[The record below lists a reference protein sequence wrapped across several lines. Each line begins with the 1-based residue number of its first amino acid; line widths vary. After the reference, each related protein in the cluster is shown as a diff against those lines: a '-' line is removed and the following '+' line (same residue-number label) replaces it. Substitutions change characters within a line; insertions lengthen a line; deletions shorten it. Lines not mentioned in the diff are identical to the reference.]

1 LERTERLR
9 QRDKAALWHPFTQM
23 ADWEKDAPL
32 IIERGEGNYLFDTE
46 GRKYFDGV
54 SSLWVNLFGHG
65 RREIDD
71 AVRAQLDRMAHSTFL
86 GLSHPPAIE
95 LAEKLLAVAPP
106 GLSRVFYSD
115 NGSTAMEIA
124 IKMAFQYWRQREGGA
139 EERREFLTF
148 SEAYH
153 GDTIGSVSAGGID
166 LFHRIFRP
174 LLFSTRR
181 VPAPH
186 CYRCPY
192 GLSRPSCGLFC
203 AERMEEEV
211 RGRKDALAAAIVEP
225 LVQGAAG
232 MLLMPEGYLAR
243 LRAVTRE
250 CGVLL
255 ICDEVATGFGRTGTM
270 FACTQEGV
278 SPDIMAVAKGMTG
291 GYLPLAA
298 TLATEDIYRAFL
310 GRYEEFKTFFHGH
323 SYTANPLGCAAAIAT
338 LSIFERE
345 DVLMRVSRLG
355 RTMERALAE
364 LSGHRNVGEIRR
376 KGLMAGIEI
385 VADRTTRERFP
396 PEKKVGQRVVR
407 KVRER
412 GVILRPL
419 GDVIVLMPPLS
430 STEEEIRSLVR
441 SASWAIDA
449 VLGGGHAWGG
459 HSADAGGGHSA
470 GAGGGHSS
478 T

>member
-1 LERTERLR
+1 MERTGRL
-9 QRDKAALWHPFTQM
+9 QARDKAAIWHPFTQM
-23 ADWEKDAPL
+23 ADWEKDDPL
-32 IIERGEGNYLFDTE
+32 VIERGEGNYLFDTE

-54 SSLWVNLFGHG
+54 SSLWVNLFGH
-65 RREIDD
+65 RRTEIDD
-71 AVRAQLDRMAHSTFL
+71 AIRSQLDRVAHSTFL
-86 GLSHPPAIE
+86 GLSHAPAIE

-124 IKMAFQYWRQREGGA
+124 IKMAFQYWRQQEGGGRA
-139 EERREFLTF
+139 RQEFLTL

-166 LFHRIFRP
+166 LFHKIFRP

-181 VPAPH
+181 IPTPH

-192 GLSRPSCGLFC
+192 GLTRPSCGLFC
-203 AERMEEEV
+203 AERMEAEI
-211 RGRKDALAAAIVEP
+211 RARKDLLAAAIVEP
-225 LVQGAAG
+225 LVQGAGG

-250 CGVLL
+250 CGILL

-270 FACTQEGV
+270 FACEQEGV
-278 SPDIMAVAKGMTG
+278 APDILAVAKGMTG

-298 TLATEDIYRAFL
+298 TLATGEIYRAFL

-345 DVLMRVSRLG
+345 EVLPRVSRLSE
-355 RTMERALAE
+355 TMARALAE
-364 LSGHRNVGEIRR
+364 LSGHRNVGEIRQ

-385 VADRTTRERFP
+385 VADRRTRERFP
-396 PEKKVGQRVVR
+396 PGEKIGQRVVR

-430 STEEEIRSLVR
+430 SSESEIEFLVR
-441 SASWAIDA
+441 SAAWAIEA
-449 VLGGGHAWGG
+449 VLGGG
-459 HSADAGGGHSA
+459 SP
-470 GAGGGHSS
+470 
-478 T
+478 

>member
-1 LERTERLR
+1 
-9 QRDKAALWHPFTQM
+9 M

-54 SSLWVNLFGHG
+54 SSLWVNLFGH
-65 RREIDD
+65 RRKEIDE

-139 EERREFLTF
+139 GERREFLTL

-174 LLFSTRR
+174 LLFSTHR

-225 LVQGAAG
+225 IVQGAAG

-270 FACTQEGV
+270 FACAQEGV

-338 LSIFERE
+338 LSIFGRE
-345 DVLMRVSRLG
+345 DVLARVSRLG
-355 RTMERALAE
+355 GTMERELAE

-376 KGLMAGIEI
+376 RGLMAGIEI
-385 VADRTTRERFP
+385 VADRATRERFP
-396 PEKKVGQRVVR
+396 PGEKIGQRVIR

-412 GVILRPL
+412 DVILRPL

-441 SASWAIDA
+441 SAAWAIDA
-449 VLGGGHAWGG
+449 VLGGE
-459 HSADAGGGHSA
+459 HSP
-470 GAGGGHSS
+470 

>member
-1 LERTERLR
+1 MERTGRL
-9 QRDKAALWHPFTQM
+9 QTRDKAAIWHPFTQM
-23 ADWEKDAPL
+23 ADWEKEDPL
-32 IIERGEGNYLFDTE
+32 VIERGEGNYLFDTE

-54 SSLWVNLFGHG
+54 SSLWVNLFGH
-65 RREIDD
+65 RRKEIDD
-71 AVRAQLDRMAHSTFL
+71 AIRSQLDRVAHSTFL
-86 GLSHPPAIE
+86 GLSHAPAIE

-106 GLSRVFYSD
+106 GLLRVFYSD

-124 IKMAFQYWRQREGGA
+124 IKMAFQYWRQQEGGGRA
-139 EERREFLTF
+139 RQEFLTL

-166 LFHRIFRP
+166 LFHKIFRP

-181 VPAPH
+181 IPAPH

-192 GLSRPSCGLFC
+192 GLTRPSCGLFC
-203 AERMEEEV
+203 AERMEAEI
-211 RGRKDALAAAIVEP
+211 RARKDLLAAAIVEP

-250 CGVLL
+250 CGILL

-270 FACTQEGV
+270 FACEQEGV
-278 SPDIMAVAKGMTG
+278 APDILAVAKGMTG

-298 TLATEDIYRAFL
+298 TLATGEIYRAFL

-345 DVLMRVSRLG
+345 KVLPRVSRLSE
-355 RTMERALAE
+355 TMARGLAE
-364 LSGHRNVGEIRR
+364 LSGHRNVGEIRQ

-385 VADRTTRERFP
+385 VADRGTRERFP
-396 PEKKVGQRVVR
+396 VGEKIGQRVVR

-430 STEEEIRSLVR
+430 SSEAEIEFLVR
-441 SASWAIDA
+441 SAAWAIEA
-449 VLGGGHAWGG
+449 VLSG
-459 HSADAGGGHSA
+459 
-470 GAGGGHSS
+470 
-478 T
+478 

>member
-1 LERTERLR
+1 MTERLR
-9 QRDKAALWHPFTQM
+9 QRDRAALWHPFTQM

-46 GRKYFDGV
+46 GRRYFDGV
-54 SSLWVNLFGHG
+54 SSLWVNLFGH
-65 RREIDD
+65 RRKEIDE

-139 EERREFLTF
+139 EERREFLTL

-174 LLFSTRR
+174 LLFSTHR

-192 GLSRPSCGLFC
+192 GLSRPSCSLFC

-211 RGRKDALAAAIVEP
+211 RGRKDTLAAAIVEP
-225 LVQGAAG
+225 IVQGAAG

-338 LSIFERE
+338 LSIFGRE
-345 DVLMRVSRLG
+345 DILARVSRLG

-364 LSGHRNVGEIRR
+364 LSGHRNVGEIRQ

-385 VADRTTRERFP
+385 VADRATRERFP
-396 PEKKVGQRVVR
+396 PGEKIGQRVVR

-412 GVILRPL
+412 DVILRPL

-430 STEEEIRSLVR
+430 SNEEEIRSLVR

-449 VLGGGHAWGG
+449 VLGGER
-459 HSADAGGGHSA
+459 
-470 GAGGGHSS
+470 SS

>member
-1 LERTERLR
+1 
-9 QRDKAALWHPFTQM
+9 M
-23 ADWEKDAPL
+23 ADWEKDDPL

-54 SSLWVNLFGHG
+54 SSLWVNLFGH
-65 RREIDD
+65 RRKEIDD
-71 AVRAQLDRMAHSTFL
+71 AIRSQLDRVAHSTFL
-86 GLSHPPAIE
+86 GLTHGPAIE

-124 IKMAFQYWRQREGGA
+124 IKMAFQYWRQQEGRGRE
-139 EERREFLTF
+139 RQEFLTL

-166 LFHRIFRP
+166 LFHKIFRP

-181 VPAPH
+181 IPAPH

-192 GLSRPSCGLFC
+192 GLTRPSCGLFC
-203 AERMEEEV
+203 AERMEAEV
-211 RGRKDALAAAIVEP
+211 RDRKDRLAAAIVEP

-250 CGVLL
+250 CGILL

-270 FACTQEGV
+270 FACEQEGV
-278 SPDIMAVAKGMTG
+278 APDILAVAKGMTG

-298 TLATEDIYRAFL
+298 TLTTGEIYRAFL

-345 DVLMRVSRLG
+345 EVLPRVSRLSE
-355 RTMERALAE
+355 TMARGLAD

-385 VADRTTRERFP
+385 VADRGTRERFP
-396 PEKKVGQRVVR
+396 PEERIGQRVTR
-407 KVRER
+407 KAREQ

-430 STEEEIRSLVR
+430 SSESEIESLVR
-441 SASWAIDA
+441 SAAWAIEA
-449 VLGGGHAWGG
+449 VLGG
-459 HSADAGGGHSA
+459 
-470 GAGGGHSS
+470 
-478 T
+478 

>member
-1 LERTERLR
+1 MERTERLR
-9 QRDKAALWHPFTQM
+9 QKDRETIWHPFTQM

-32 IIERGEGNYLFDTE
+32 LIERGEGNYLFDTE
-46 GRKYFDGV
+46 GNRYFDGV
-54 SSLWVNLFGHG
+54 SSLWVNLFGH
-65 RREIDD
+65 RRKEIDD
-71 AVRAQLDRMAHSTFL
+71 AVRSQLERIAHSTFL
-86 GLSHPPAIE
+86 GLSHPPAVE
-95 LAEKLLAVAPP
+95 LAEKLLAVAPR

-124 IKMAFQYWRQREGGA
+124 IKMAFQFWRQRGDGEEG
-139 EERREFLTF
+139 RREFLTL

-166 LFHRIFRP
+166 LFHKIFRP
-174 LLFSTRR
+174 LLFPTRR
-181 VPAPH
+181 LPAPH

-192 GLSRPSCGLFC
+192 GLAHPSCGLFC
-203 AERMEEEV
+203 ADRMEEEV
-211 RGRKDALAAAIVEP
+211 RRRRDTLAAAIVEP

-250 CGVLL
+250 CGILL
-255 ICDEVATGFGRTGTM
+255 VCDEVATGFGRTGTM
-270 FACTQEGV
+270 FACEQEEV
-278 SPDIMAVAKGMTG
+278 SPDILAVAKGMTG

-298 TLATEDIYRAFL
+298 TLTTEEVYRAFL

-323 SYTANPLGCAAAIAT
+323 SYTGNPLGCAAAIAT

-345 DVLMRVSRLG
+345 GVLPHVSRLSAAMA
-355 RTMERALAE
+355 RELEALAR
-364 LSGHRNVGEIRR
+364 HRNVGDIRQ

-385 VADRTTRERFP
+385 VADRENRDRFP
-396 PEKKVGQRVVR
+396 PEEKIGQRVVR

-412 GVILRPL
+412 GIILRPL

-430 STEEEIRSLVR
+430 STDAEIESLVR
-441 SASWAIDA
+441 SAAWGIDA
-449 VLGGGHAWGG
+449 VLSGV
-459 HSADAGGGHSA
+459 SP
-470 GAGGGHSS
+470 
-478 T
+478 

>member
-1 LERTERLR
+1 MTERLR
-9 QRDKAALWHPFTQM
+9 QRDKAVLWHPFTQM

-65 RREIDD
+65 RREIDE

-139 EERREFLTF
+139 EERREFLTL

-174 LLFSTRR
+174 LLFSTHR

-192 GLSRPSCGLFC
+192 GLSRPSCALFC

-225 LVQGAAG
+225 IVQGAAG
-232 MLLMPEGYLAR
+232 MLLMPEGYLSR

-338 LSIFERE
+338 LSIFGRE
-345 DVLMRVSRLG
+345 DVLTRVSRLG
-355 RTMERALAE
+355 GTMERELAD

-385 VADRTTRERFP
+385 VADRATRERFP
-396 PEKKVGQRVVR
+396 PGEKIGQRVVR

-412 GVILRPL
+412 DVILRPL

-441 SASWAIDA
+441 SATWAIDA
-449 VLGGGHAWGG
+449 VLGGE
-459 HSADAGGGHSA
+459 HSP
-470 GAGGGHSS
+470 

>member
-1 LERTERLR
+1 
-9 QRDKAALWHPFTQM
+9 M
-23 ADWEKDAPL
+23 ADWEKDDPL

-65 RREIDD
+65 RKEIDE
-71 AVRAQLDRMAHSTFL
+71 AVRSQLDRVAHSTFL

-95 LAEKLLAVAPP
+95 LAEKLLAVSPP

-115 NGSTAMEIA
+115 NGSTAMEVA

-139 EERREFLTF
+139 EGRREFLAL

-166 LFHRIFRP
+166 LFHKIFRP
-174 LLFSTRR
+174 LLFSVRR
-181 VPAPH
+181 LPVPH

-192 GLSRPSCGLFC
+192 GLSRPSCSLFC
-203 AERMEEEV
+203 ADRMEEEV
-211 RGRKDALAAAIVEP
+211 RARKEVLAATIVEP

-255 ICDEVATGFGRTGTM
+255 VCDEVATGFGRTGTM
-270 FACTQEGV
+270 FACEQEGV

-298 TLATEDIYRAFL
+298 TVTTEEIYRAFL
-310 GRYEEFKTFFHGH
+310 GPYEEFKTFFHGH

-338 LSIFERE
+338 LSVFERE
-345 DVLMRVSRLG
+345 DVLPRVSRLAE
-355 RTMERALAE
+355 TMAFELKK
-364 LSGHRNVGEIRR
+364 LSGHRNVGDIRQ

-385 VADRTTRERFP
+385 VADKETRERFP
-396 PEKKVGQRVVR
+396 PERKVGQRVIR
-407 KVRER
+407 KVRDR

-419 GDVIVLMPPLS
+419 GDVIVLLPPLS
-430 STEEEIRSLVR
+430 SSEEEIEALVR
-441 SASWAIDA
+441 SASWGIDA
-449 VLGGGHAWGG
+449 VLGGGH
-459 HSADAGGGHSA
+459 SAGSGGGDTPQHE
-470 GAGGGHSS
+470 

>member
-1 LERTERLR
+1 MTERLR

-46 GRKYFDGV
+46 GRRYFDGV
-54 SSLWVNLFGHG
+54 SSLWVNLFGH
-65 RREIDD
+65 RRKEIDE

-106 GLSRVFYSD
+106 GLARVFYSD

-139 EERREFLTF
+139 EERREFLTL

-166 LFHRIFRP
+166 LFHSIFRP
-174 LLFSTRR
+174 LLFSTHR

-192 GLSRPSCGLFC
+192 GLSRPSCALFC
-203 AERMEEEV
+203 ADRMEDEV
-211 RGRKDALAAAIVEP
+211 RERKDALAAAIVEP
-225 LVQGAAG
+225 IVQGAAG

-298 TLATEDIYRAFL
+298 TLATEDVYRVFL

-338 LSIFERE
+338 LSIFGRE
-345 DVLMRVSRLG
+345 DVLARVSRLG

-385 VADRTTRERFP
+385 VADRATRERFP
-396 PEKKVGQRVVR
+396 PGEKIGQRVVR

-412 GVILRPL
+412 DVILRPL

-430 STEEEIRSLVR
+430 SNEEEIRSLVR
-441 SASWAIDA
+441 SASWAIDV
-449 VLGGGHAWGG
+449 VLGGERS
-459 HSADAGGGHSA
+459 SA
-470 GAGGGHSS
+470 
-478 T
+478 

>member
-1 LERTERLR
+1 MDRTERLR
-9 QRDKAALWHPFTQM
+9 QRDKASIWHPFTQM

-32 IIERGEGNYLFDTE
+32 FIERGEGNYLFDTE
-46 GRKYFDGV
+46 GRRYFDGV
-54 SSLWVNLFGHG
+54 SSLWVNLFGH
-65 RREIDD
+65 RRKEIDD
-71 AVRAQLDRMAHSTFL
+71 AVRAQLDLVAHSTFL
-86 GLSHPPAIE
+86 GLSHPPAVA
-95 LAEKLLAVAPP
+95 LAEKLLAVSPP

-115 NGSTAMEIA
+115 NGSTAMEVA
-124 IKMAFQYWRQREGGA
+124 IKMAFQYWSQREGGKNP
-139 EERREFLTF
+139 RREFLTL

-174 LLFSTRR
+174 LLFPTRR
-181 VPAPH
+181 LPAPH

-192 GLSRPSCGLFC
+192 GLARPSCALWC

-211 RGRKDALAAAIVEP
+211 RSRKEGLAAVIVEP

-243 LRAVTRE
+243 LREVTRE

-255 ICDEVATGFGRTGTM
+255 VCDEVATGFGRTGTM
-270 FACTQEGV
+270 FACEQEGV

-298 TLATEDIYRAFL
+298 TLTTEEIYRAFL
-310 GRYEEFKTFFHGH
+310 GRYEEFRTFFHGH
-323 SYTANPLGCAAAIAT
+323 SYTANPLGCVAALAT

-345 DVLMRVSRLG
+345 DVLGAVSRLSG
-355 RTMERALAE
+355 TMARALSA
-364 LSGHRNVGEIRR
+364 LSGHMHVGEIRQ

-385 VADRTTRERFP
+385 VADRATRERFP
-396 PEKKVGQRVVR
+396 PAEKLGQRVIR
-407 KVRER
+407 KVREE
-412 GVILRPL
+412 GIILRPL

-430 STEEEIRSLVR
+430 STEAEIEFLVEATAR
-441 SASWAIDA
+441 AIDA
-449 VLGGGHAWGG
+449 VL
-459 HSADAGGGHSA
+459 AGRKGRA
-470 GAGGGHSS
+470 
-478 T
+478 TPP